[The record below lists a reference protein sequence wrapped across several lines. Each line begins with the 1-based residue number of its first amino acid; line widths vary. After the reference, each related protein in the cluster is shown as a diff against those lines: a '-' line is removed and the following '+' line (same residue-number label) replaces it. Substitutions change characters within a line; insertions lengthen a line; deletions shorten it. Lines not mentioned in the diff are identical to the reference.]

1 MWKIIRLLIFIIW
14 LIDILNI
21 NFIIDGVAVAEF
33 LDKTLPLNFWFWF
46 LYMLIAP
53 DADLEEKIC

>member
-14 LIDILNI
+14 LIDVLNI
-21 NFIIDGVAVAEF
+21 NFIINGVAVIDAEF

-46 LYMLIAP
+46 LYVLIAP
-53 DADLEEKIC
+53 DAD